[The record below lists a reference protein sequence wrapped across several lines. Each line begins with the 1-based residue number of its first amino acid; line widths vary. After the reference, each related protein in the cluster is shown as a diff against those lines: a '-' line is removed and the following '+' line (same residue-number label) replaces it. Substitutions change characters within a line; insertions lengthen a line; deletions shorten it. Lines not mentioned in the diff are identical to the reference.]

1 MSPNKFL
8 FANASKGTYLKNA
21 LSSQEG
27 SALVIGIF
35 VITVMF
41 LMATSLMNVLEDA
54 DEQVNLEV
62 WGTRAFATA
71 NTGADRALA
80 QLLPLTATDNTATS
94 CSNVTSSWDIGNDNP
109 TLVGFHG
116 CSIAISCNDTNTIGT
131 VTQYRI
137 TSTATCQTGNCT
149 GNDVNCLRVSR
160 SVEVEARD

>member
-1 MSPNKFL
+1 MFPKKL
-8 FANASKGTYLKNA
+8 LCANASKGTYSKSA
-21 LSSQEG
+21 LSCQQG

-41 LMATSLMNVLEDA
+41 LMATSLLNVLEDA
-54 DEQVNLEV
+54 DEQINMEV

-71 NTGADRALA
+71 NSGADRALA
-80 QLLPLTATDNTATS
+80 QLFPLTATDTTATS
-94 CSNVTSSWDIGNDNP
+94 CSNVVNTWDIGNDNP

-116 CSIAISCNDTNTIGT
+116 CSLVITCDDSNTIGT
-131 VTQYRI
+131 VTQYRV
-137 TSTATCQTGNCT
+137 TSTATCQTGNCS